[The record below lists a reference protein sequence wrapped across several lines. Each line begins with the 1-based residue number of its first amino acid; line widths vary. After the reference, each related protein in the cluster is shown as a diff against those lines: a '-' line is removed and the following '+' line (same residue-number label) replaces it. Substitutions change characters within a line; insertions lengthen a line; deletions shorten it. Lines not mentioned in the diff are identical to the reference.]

1 MYKENETQNWC
12 DGPSK
17 KKLNK
22 NYRSY
27 RWSKRGD
34 LTLWVAWP
42 ATNPISSLFYFFQLH
57 DTHLMFNYYL
67 IILCLSHFFLSCM
80 LKIPYSS
87 LIITFLLRQLLA
99 YIKANKN
106 KYTPSYRHTN
116 FSSRTM
122 HRTQAR
128 TN

>member
-57 DTHLMFNYYL
+57 DTHLMFNYLNYYL
-67 IILCLSHFFLSCM
+67 IILCLAHFFFVLHAQDS
-80 LKIPYSS
+80 IF
-87 LIITFLLRQLLA
+87 ITNNYVSA
-99 YIKANKN
+99 
-106 KYTPSYRHTN
+106 TSTT
-116 FSSRTM
+116 S
-122 HRTQAR
+122 
-128 TN
+128 